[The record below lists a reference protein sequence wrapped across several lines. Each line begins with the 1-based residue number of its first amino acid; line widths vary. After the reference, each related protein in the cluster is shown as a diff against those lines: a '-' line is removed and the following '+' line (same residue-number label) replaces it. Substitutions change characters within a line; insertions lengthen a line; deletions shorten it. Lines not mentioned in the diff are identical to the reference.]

1 MPHFRP
7 ILPIDM
13 DYIEMKPDVCYS
25 FAAISR
31 CSFQQNAMQFGF
43 FDFFLKYVQKIAD
56 HY

>member
-1 MPHFRP
+1 
-7 ILPIDM
+7 M